1 MLSRQPP
8 LRKTGPPVLGLCGF
22 SNCNY
27 RNKNPELMREHRASK
42 HPEVH
47 FCAGGGCMFFAD
59 EWGKIMAH
67 RTAQGCE
74 ELPAP
79 ALVSPPTAKLV
90 RARER
95 GRSGAP
101 ISSPPP
107 RRPNPTIPQEHR
119 LFAPTGAEG
128 VLQGRGGR
136 EDGIAPEVSERNE
149 HASEG
154 STRAKRSLR
163 RCCASEKSKESARAN
178 RAREKLERASE

>member
-1 MLSRQPP
+1 MLSRQPL

-47 FCAGGGCMFFAD
+47 FCARGGCMFFAD

-95 GRSGAP
+95 GRSRAP
-101 ISSPPP
+101 SARPPP
-107 RRPNPTIPQEHR
+107 AALTPRSRRNTACSR
-119 LFAPTGAEG
+119 LRVRRACFRGAGGARTGS
-128 VLQGRGGR
+128 
-136 EDGIAPEVSERNE
+136 P
-149 HASEG
+149 
-154 STRAKRSLR
+154 LR
-163 RCCASEKSKESARAN
+163 
-178 RAREKLERASE
+178 

>member
-1 MLSRQPP
+1 MLSRQPL

-154 STRAKRSLR
+154 STRAKG
-163 RCCASEKSKESARAN
+163 
-178 RAREKLERASE
+178 ARERSDH